1 MTIAEMKKSTKT
13 VLTPGDVCEVLSCG
27 RYAIN
32 QQAHADPSKL
42 GFPVIITGRRVKIPR
57 EAFIRYFEGI
67 PVNTGG

>member
-1 MTIAEMKKSTKT
+1 MTIAEMKRSTKT
-13 VLTPGDVCEVLSCG
+13 VLTPGDICEVLSCG

-67 PVNTGG
+67 STNAGG